1 MAARYSACLSSALIG
16 ITYNFLLAMFILPCR
31 AWISYYRCM
40 PFPIGTWMRPP
51 RQLVVAITLALAFP
65 AASLAQVRV
74 LMSGGFSAAYH
85 ELLPQFENTTGIT
98 VTTATGA
105 SQGNGPETI
114 RAQLRRGVPADMVI
128 MSREGLAELLAED
141 IIALGSDVDL
151 GRVPLGVG
159 VRAGTSRPN
168 IGTVYAFKQTL
179 LRAKSIGIQSSSAIY
194 LRTKVFS
201 QLGIAS
207 ALEGKLSNA
216 GAASLAR
223 GEAEMIVLPV
233 SEILPYPGV
242 DFVGT
247 IPAELQFVQVF
258 AAAVITRCEG
268 SGSSQKAHCFP
279 RIGQGN
285 SFGRENGD
293 ETDASALSSTNFRS
307 RRRERSPSPDQNP
320 GRCAAGRTR
329 CRTVRCRGL
338 QSRHRSFC
346 ERSRLVFAMPG
357 NYLPPEWRSPRRSAR
372 QPSAQSTSSWHH

>member
-1 MAARYSACLSSALIG
+1 M
-16 ITYNFLLAMFILPCR
+16 
-31 AWISYYRCM
+31 
-40 PFPIGTWMRPP
+40 GTWMRI
-51 RQLVVAITLALAFP
+51 RCRIVVAITLVLAFP
-65 AASLAQVRV
+65 AASLAQIRV

-105 SQGNGPETI
+105 SQGDGPNTI
-114 RAQLRRGVPADMVI
+114 RAQLRRGVPANMVI

-141 IIALGSDVDL
+141 RIVIGSDVDL

-168 IGTVYAFKQTL
+168 IGTVDAFKQTL

-194 LRTKVFS
+194 LRKVFP

-207 ALEGKLSNA
+207 ALEAKLSNA
-216 GAASLAR
+216 GAASVAA

-258 AAAVITRCEG
+258 AAAVIKGAKDPEAAQRLIAFLA
-268 SGSSQKAHCFP
+268 SDKA
-279 RIGQGN
+279 
-285 SFGRENGD
+285 
-293 ETDASALSSTNFRS
+293 T
-307 RRRERSPSPDQNP
+307 PSVEKTGMKRKQ
-320 GRCAAGRTR
+320 
-329 CRTVRCRGL
+329 VR
-338 QSRHRSFC
+338 
-346 ERSRLVFAMPG
+346 
-357 NYLPPEWRSPRRSAR
+357 
-372 QPSAQSTSSWHH
+372 